1 MKLQRTTLILVLLAL
16 GLGGFVYFHE
26 IKNAP
31 EPKEV
36 KQQQKIFSFKEDDV
50 QSLTVK
56 TQNQT
61 LNLERTDKSEEPKW
75 MMKSPETA
83 RASSAIVGYLM
94 NLLVEGKSDRIV
106 SASPN
111 QLAEFGLDQPQTT
124 IDVKLKNQKTHQ
136 LILGKPDFN
145 RRFLY
150 AQADPSTKPGG
161 NTDVLLV
168 STDFENAVNRELSE
182 WKQPIDDGK
191 KPTPNTDKPIDD
203 GKKPT
208 PSSEKSI
215 DDGKKPTPSSEK
227 PINDGK
233 KPAPNTD
240 KPINDGKKPTPSSE
254 KSIDDGKKPTP
265 NTAKPI
271 DDSKKPT
278 PSSET
283 SIDNGKKPTPNT
295 DKPTPANSK

>member
-1 MKLQRTTLILVLLAL
+1 MKLQRTTLILILLAL

-26 IKNAP
+26 IKSEP

-75 MMKSPETA
+75 MMKSPEVA
-83 RASSAIVGYLM
+83 PASNAIVGYLM

-106 SASPN
+106 SISPN

-150 AQADPSTKPGG
+150 AQTDPQNKPGS

-191 KPTPNTDKPIDD
+191 KPTPNNDKPIDD

-208 PSSEKSI
+208 P
-215 DDGKKPTPSSEK
+215 
-227 PINDGK
+227 N
-233 KPAPNTD
+233 ND
-240 KPINDGKKPTPSSE
+240 KPIDN
-254 KSIDDGKKPTP
+254 GKKPTP
-265 NTAKPI
+265 NTDKP
-271 DDSKKPT
+271 
-278 PSSET
+278 
-283 SIDNGKKPTPNT
+283 IDNGKKPTPNT

>member
-1 MKLQRTTLILVLLAL
+1 MKLQRTTLVLILLAL

-26 IKNAP
+26 IKSAP

-61 LNLERTDKSEEPKW
+61 LNLERTNKSEEPKW

-83 RASSAIVGYLM
+83 PASNAIVGYLM

-106 SASPN
+106 SISPN

-124 IDVKLKNQKTHQ
+124 IEVKLKNQKTHQ

-150 AQADPSTKPGG
+150 AQTDPQNKPGS

-191 KPTPNTDKPIDD
+191 NPLPILINLQMM
-203 GKKPT
+203 GKNPLPITINLQMMGKNPLPIT
-208 PSSEKSI
+208 INLQMMGKNPFPITINLQMMEKN
-215 DDGKKPTPSSEK
+215 PL
-227 PINDGK
+227 PIL
-233 KPAPNTD
+233 
-240 KPINDGKKPTPSSE
+240 INRLQ
-254 KSIDDGKKPTP
+254 
-265 NTAKPI
+265 
-271 DDSKKPT
+271 
-278 PSSET
+278 
-283 SIDNGKKPTPNT
+283 
-295 DKPTPANSK
+295 